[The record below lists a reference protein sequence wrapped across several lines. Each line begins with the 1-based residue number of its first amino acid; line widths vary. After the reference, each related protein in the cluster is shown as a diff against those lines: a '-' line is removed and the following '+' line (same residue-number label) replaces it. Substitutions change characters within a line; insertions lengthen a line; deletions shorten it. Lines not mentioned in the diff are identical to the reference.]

1 MGELGG
7 CEQAQEEV
15 GTGQKAVRDRPGRIH
30 SRVESF
36 KEIGR
41 QRRPAEFPGGERWGR
56 EGTDCGQRWVSS
68 VL

>member
-1 MGELGG
+1 MGGLGG

-15 GTGQKAVRDRPGRIH
+15 QKAVRDRPGRVH

-41 QRRPAEFPGGERWGR
+41 QRRSAEFPGGERWGR